1 MYSSQRLVSLGR
13 AGNMN
18 GNSIFTFL
26 FFLSMINC
34 QEYEVKEVDIKV
46 AKHCIQL
53 LTQGMD
59 GKKWLET
66 RDKVYKLIGVLP
78 ENSEL
83 FLMAVGQRTIH
94 LNISKTGSDW
104 KSSVLDMTFM
114 TKHNGSVSGISLE
127 HNRQVCFP
135 DNSLPKYYVPSMPE
149 ISWIFTL
156 STTEILE
163 NVDTHNKKSYV
174 MLMDNEPDKSKWYH
188 MATTRRH
195 VIDLNSFDRLPFMLT
210 KDTHLLCDVNMYYST
225 GLCKPCGEFC
235 YGDGP
240 NTPFCSGEKKQCS
253 HYLKGLEY
261 AWESKHVI
269 RAVESTTTESRTFET
284 TRARTTEQVPPNSA
298 GKLDNNIII
307 VAVLAVLIV
316 VVFIALVCLGVYCW
330 TKSRRKDEVRRD
342 SYERVITIQMSEP
355 GNATLVEQANIP
367 QAAAPPNSHSQRA
380 SSAGE
385 TASFQPNAHQTPP
398 HTPSP
403 PPGVTS
409 NLLPNTQPIDGA
421 VGGVEEQSGPQNT
434 DVAIDIARLL
444 RKSSLFSVESFL
456 QLSHC
461 AVCN

>member
-1 MYSSQRLVSLGR
+1 
-13 AGNMN
+13 
-18 GNSIFTFL
+18 
-26 FFLSMINC
+26 
-34 QEYEVKEVDIKV
+34 
-46 AKHCIQL
+46 
-53 LTQGMD
+53 MD

-253 HYLKGLEY
+253 
-261 AWESKHVI
+261 
-269 RAVESTTTESRTFET
+269 R
-284 TRARTTEQVPPNSA
+284 
-298 GKLDNNIII
+298 
-307 VAVLAVLIV
+307 
-316 VVFIALVCLGVYCW
+316 
-330 TKSRRKDEVRRD
+330 
-342 SYERVITIQMSEP
+342 
-355 GNATLVEQANIP
+355 
-367 QAAAPPNSHSQRA
+367 
-380 SSAGE
+380 E

-434 DVAIDIARLL
+434 
-444 RKSSLFSVESFL
+444 
-456 QLSHC
+456 
-461 AVCN
+461 